1 MLRFTA
7 FMHQDLTLSQLRV
20 AILNYLV
27 AKSKNDNFLLR
38 ISDLNKEKNIEGKDT
53 EIIQIL
59 EKFAIKDDMRYHQSE
74 RESLHQKLATSLL
87 QSNQAYL
94 CVCSDESECKCQ
106 ELDTTELS
114 KIKQNKT
121 PFVIKT
127 KATDK
132 IDSFVI
138 LNKDASSTYDFA
150 MACDDMFDDIDTII
164 ALQDENANLQKQTYI
179 KNLLGFSK
187 DTKIYLI
194 PPIDT
199 QISLEYLLKEGFI
212 PDAIINY
219 LLLLGYNDDIRS
231 EIFTLPEAIKW
242 YDVSKINSNNIFDIE
257 KLKEINKQHLLN
269 MDDKELSKV
278 FGFADSDIGKLAKIY
293 LDRCNTI
300 NELEAKIKPIFSPKD
315 FDNSYSQQM
324 KIAQDI
330 IFNAPMIDTFDELK
344 KYILS
349 KSTLNAKDLDIVLSL
364 LMTNQKNDLTNL
376 DKIYT
381 YIKTYILEVIS

>member
-7 FMHQDLTLSQLRV
+7 FMHQDLTLSQLKI

-74 RESLHQKLATSLL
+74 RESLHQKLAMGLL

-94 CVCSDESECKCQ
+94 CVCCDNESQCKCQ
-106 ELDTTELS
+106 DLNTTELS

-138 LNKDASSTYDFA
+138 LNQDASSTYDFA

-164 ALQDENANLQKQTYI
+164 ALQDENVNLQKQTHI

-194 PPIDT
+194 PHIDT

-219 LLLLGYNDDIRS
+219 LLLLGYDDIRS

-324 KIAQDI
+324 KIAQDV

-381 YIKTYILEVIS
+381 CIKTYILEVIS